1 MARHGYAIKTP
12 EYHLAQIA
20 RHAGDNA
27 RRLDYDVSDVG
38 LSSWASGQL
47 MSYHH
52 AALEALALGEKHG
65 FDGPAV
71 EATFLVDADGDIV
84 STTVDTNYFNGNPK
98 QEWRLT
104 REQRTAL
111 GRYSIPA
118 GKTSRIQKQLGLH
131 EKTVVVPSKRF
142 FDAEGTFV
150 GGPIIFTL
158 RPEGP

>member
-38 LSSWASGQL
+38 LSSWASDQR
-47 MSYHH
+47 MNFHH
-52 AALEALALGEKHG
+52 EALEALALGEAHG
-65 FDGPAV
+65 IPGPAV
-71 EATFLVDADGDIV
+71 EHTFLVDDAGNFV
-84 STTVDTNYFNGNPK
+84 SSTVDTNYFNGSPK
-98 QEWRLT
+98 REWRLS

-111 GRYSIPA
+111 GRYAVPA
-118 GKTSRIQKQLGLH
+118 GKTSRVQKQLGLR
-131 EKTVVVPSKRF
+131 EKTLVVPAKRF

-150 GGPIIFTL
+150 GGPVILTL
-158 RPEGP
+158 QPEVP

>member
-27 RRLDYDVSDVG
+27 RRLDYDVSDTA
-38 LSSWASGQL
+38 LSSWASSESI
-47 MSYHH
+47 SYHR

-84 STTVDTNYFNGNPK
+84 STTVETTYFNGSPK
-98 QEWRLT
+98 REWQLSRQ
-104 REQRTAL
+104 QRTAL

-118 GKTSRIQKQLGLH
+118 GKTSRIQKQLGLT
-131 EKTVVVPSKRF
+131 EKTVVVPAKRF

-150 GGPIIFTL
+150 GGPVILTL